1 MIVAQVIDHESGA
14 RKIVLALTHV
24 ELEAMR
30 DRHRVVEFP
39 GADWMPP
46 ISLFAGASHEDI
58 IAMIREYQPVRDEE
72 VHLPSE

>member
-1 MIVAQVIDHESGA
+1 LIVAQVIDRDSGA

-24 ELEAMR
+24 ELDAMR

-46 ISLFAGASHEDI
+46 IALFAGERHEDI
-58 IAMIREYQPVRDEE
+58 IAMIREYQPARDEE